1 VEKATGV
8 SAFPSLYAS
17 FVAALAAGIA
27 ACFIHRKVTQCK
39 TATMSCELKEI
50 DKSGGL

>member
-8 SAFPSLYAS
+8 SAFPSLYDG

-27 ACFIHRKVTQCK
+27 AYFIHRKVTQCK

-50 DKSGGL
+50 AQPKGL